1 MSENISSMKKLFR
14 SKVFWEIFH
23 FLILILSL
31 ALLVFSV
38 RYGISRVPLLELLE
52 ISLSYVNKFLLLK
65 TISMALIILVHS
77 WMGRKLDVEID
88 ENLKQ
93 FDELWGKDDE
103 NTRKLSSFIDLV
115 LRKYFPFILEV
126 SLTTITGDLLV
137 ILTSIVFISSNKIL
151 LVFFDETHGTWKI
164 LLFSMLVIK
173 FSSFRYT
180 SVVLRIREKF
190 MKIRKKLEAIVEQE
204 DEIESSLIGFNIYH
218 ASFNTRHDIE
228 VLIVKMIK
236 AHNILLSTVGL
247 FNKRFGFSILCFV
260 FSSFFSL
267 IYCGYNFFIEFE
279 TNSTS
284 NEIIGETLSLVTKQ
298 SHKIVLS

>member
-180 SVVLRIREKF
+180 SVVL
-190 MKIRKKLEAIVEQE
+190 
-204 DEIESSLIGFNIYH
+204 
-218 ASFNTRHDIE
+218 
-228 VLIVKMIK
+228 
-236 AHNILLSTVGL
+236 
-247 FNKRFGFSILCFV
+247 
-260 FSSFFSL
+260 
-267 IYCGYNFFIEFE
+267 
-279 TNSTS
+279 
-284 NEIIGETLSLVTKQ
+284 
-298 SHKIVLS
+298 